1 MVKRKTR
8 APKQPAKPERPSAD
22 SAAIGTSG
30 LSPRVEPIGASDLMR
45 ARTPDRVAT
54 PEKCR
59 AETVRLFDEI
69 ETYQGQAVA
78 KGEAEYIYKRFGD
91 PAGAVRAADHTL
103 TVEDRRA
110 DRQES
115 KQSLKRYKKI
125 LVRNTFELL
134 QVSMGK
140 DLGTTTAAKKIY
152 KLYPKDFSSV
162 EAVERMLE
170 RLGLGTRKGRGK
182 KKPPPT

>member
-8 APKQPAKPERPSAD
+8 APKQPAKPEQPSAV
-22 SAAIGTSG
+22 SAATGTSG
-30 LSPRVEPIGASDLMR
+30 LSPRVEPTDASDLMR
-45 ARTPDRVAT
+45 AHTPDRVAT

-69 ETYQGQAVA
+69 ETYQGEAVA
-78 KGEAEYIYKRFGD
+78 KEEAEYIYKRFGD
-91 PAGAVRAADHTL
+91 QAGQ
-103 TVEDRRA
+103 RR
-110 DRQES
+110 RQS

-134 QVSMGK
+134 QSSMGK
-140 DLGTTTAAKKIY
+140 DLGAMTAAKKIY

-162 EAVERMLE
+162 EAVEKMLE
-170 RLGLGTRKGRGK
+170 RLDLGARKGRGK
-182 KKPPPT
+182 KSRLRPKRN